1 LYVSRYGGGSCKL
14 SVRMHTS
21 KCIGHTIGSGTS
33 CHVVRMKGT
42 SCTAAGSN
50 GEVFLAFL
58 VAFLLVG
65 TCNGMLETCGVGGVT
80 GDGNVNALFPHDGNA
95 FLNAVRAVAVNLRAE
110 SFGVCLAEYFFYFVG
125 VGIVLCLN
133 ICKSV
138 DTGND
143 LCGVFAK
150 SVQDNAERFLTNL
163 VRLLSDTDSALCR
176 CKGLMAC
183 QEAEALCLF
192 FQKHLTQVAV
202 SKAYF
207 TGISN
212 GSRNTES
219 LKTFTDSCS
228 CVRCS
233 L

>member
-1 LYVSRYGGGSCKL
+1 FYHYAPHSETLDFTKSELSSLSSFLNGNGYSYSHTNHGVVSCSDETHHLYVSRYGGGSCKL

-50 GEVFLAFL
+50 GEVYLAFL

-163 VRLLSDTDSALCR
+163 V
-176 CKGLMAC
+176 
-183 QEAEALCLF
+183 
-192 FQKHLTQVAV
+192 
-202 SKAYF
+202 
-207 TGISN
+207 
-212 GSRNTES
+212 
-219 LKTFTDSCS
+219 
-228 CVRCS
+228 
-233 L
+233 